1 MRSERKICGGHALGL
16 NPEGVCRPLKAA
28 TAGPKPKARY
38 HMAIIDDEEAMFET
52 LDPVPPEIAT
62 AISDGLN
69 AFNESAEIRREAFAI
84 VWRENGGLAGGIT
97 ASVSFSVLFIGNLWV
112 AQSLRLSGIGR
123 KLMAAA
129 EEEGRRRAA
138 VMACVDTLSTQAPDF
153 YPKLGYV
160 EFGRVSG
167 HAGGRPVDRIWFRKE
182 FSAAA

>member
-1 MRSERKICGGHALGL
+1 M
-16 NPEGVCRPLKAA
+16 A
-28 TAGPKPKARY
+28 T
-38 HMAIIDDEEAMFET
+38 IDDEEAMFET
-52 LDPVPPEIAT
+52 LDPVPSEIAT

-69 AFNESAEIRREAFAI
+69 AFNESAEIRREAFI
-84 VWRENGGLAGGIT
+84 VWRENGRLIAGIT

-112 AQSLRLSGIGR
+112 AESLRLSGIGR

-138 VMACVDTLSTQAPDF
+138 VAACVDTLSTQAPDF

-167 HAGGRPVDRIWFRKE
+167 HAGGLPVDRIWFRKE
-182 FSAAA
+182 FSVAA

>member
-1 MRSERKICGGHALGL
+1 M
-16 NPEGVCRPLKAA
+16 A
-28 TAGPKPKARY
+28 TN
-38 HMAIIDDEEAMFET
+38 DEEAMFET
-52 LDPVPPEIAT
+52 LDPVPSEIAT

-84 VWRENGGLAGGIT
+84 VWRENGWLIAGIT

-153 YPKLGYV
+153 YPKLGL
-160 EFGRVSG
+160 FGRVSG
-167 HAGGRPVDRIWFRKE
+167 HAGGRPIDRIWFRKE

>member
-1 MRSERKICGGHALGL
+1 
-16 NPEGVCRPLKAA
+16 
-28 TAGPKPKARY
+28 
-38 HMAIIDDEEAMFET
+38 MAIIDDEEAMFET
-52 LDPVPPEIAT
+52 LDPVPLEIAT
-62 AISDGLN
+62 AISDGLS

-84 VWRENGGLAGGIT
+84 VWRENGRLIAGIT
-97 ASVSFSVLFIGNLWV
+97 ASISFSVLFIGNLWV
-112 AQSLRLSGIGR
+112 EKSLRLSGIGR

-160 EFGRVSG
+160 EFGRVNG

-182 FSAAA
+182 LIRRSLIRSRWRNI

>member
-1 MRSERKICGGHALGL
+1 
-16 NPEGVCRPLKAA
+16 
-28 TAGPKPKARY
+28 
-38 HMAIIDDEEAMFET
+38 MFET
-52 LDPVPPEIAT
+52 LDPVPSEIAT

-84 VWRENGGLAGGIT
+84 VWRENGGLIAGIT

-112 AQSLRLSGIGR
+112 AKSLRLGGIGT

-138 VMACVDTLSTQAPDF
+138 VAACVDTLSTQAPDF

-160 EFGRVSG
+160 EFGRISG
-167 HAGGRPVDRIWFRKE
+167 RAGGLSPLTGSGSARNFPPWLDHDRWLWPPP
-182 FSAAA
+182 SARAWAEGTHTPRR